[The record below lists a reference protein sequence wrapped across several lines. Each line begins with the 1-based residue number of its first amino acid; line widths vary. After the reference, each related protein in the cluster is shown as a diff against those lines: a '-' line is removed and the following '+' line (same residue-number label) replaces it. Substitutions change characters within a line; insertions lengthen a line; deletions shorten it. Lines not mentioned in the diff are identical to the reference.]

1 MNATENIEKI
11 IFDKIDSMKDEII
24 KFHQELIQIPS
35 EVIPGKYKQI
45 SKFVAAKM
53 EEFGMNTKVKRKNVI
68 GELGG
73 DDGPS
78 LIFNA
83 HMDTVP
89 IFDGWTKDPYSGEII
104 DDKIYGR
111 GSSDDKSCV
120 AAEIFAVKAL
130 LDAGVDLKGKL
141 IVTAVVNEEIG
152 GIGGAEYIVNEG
164 IVKGDACLLGDGA
177 CEYPT
182 AYRGGMLVAAF
193 TIKGVRSHVMSYPD
207 LNPPN
212 RNKYSGINAIQ
223 KMLKIMNF
231 LDGLQKKFIK
241 KETKY
246 PIYPDLPS
254 KISSVNFTMIEGGT
268 SLSSTPDKC
277 HLHCIINTIPEQ
289 DIDSIESQILDFIDG
304 MKSKDPNLD
313 ITVQIPNKTKPTIA
327 DISSNFANAVK
338 NAFKSVYN
346 EEKEFKTL
354 IPTTDVNHFHMKG
367 IETILIGSLRGENNY
382 HAQDEFVYI
391 EDLIN
396 MTKIYAITA
405 MNYLK

>member
-1 MNATENIEKI
+1 MNMEKI
-11 IFDKIDSMKDEII
+11 ILDKINGMRDEIV
-24 KFHQELIQIPS
+24 KFHQELVQIPS
-35 EVIPGKYKQI
+35 EVTPGKYKQI

-53 EEFGMNTKVKRKNVI
+53 EEFGMNTKIKRKNVI
-68 GELGG
+68 GELGNE
-73 DDGPS
+73 DGPS

-89 IFDGWTKDPYSGEII
+89 IFDGWTKNPYSGEII

-164 IVKGDACLLGDGA
+164 IVKGNACLLGDGA

-182 AYRGGMLVAAF
+182 AYHGGMLVVAF

-231 LDGLQKKFIK
+231 LDGLQNKFNK

-254 KISSVNFTMIEGGT
+254 KVSSVNFTMIEGGT
-268 SLSSTPDKC
+268 FASSTPDKC
-277 HLHCIINTIPEQ
+277 VLQCLINTIPEQ
-289 DIDSIESQILDFIDG
+289 DIDSIESQILDFIEE
-304 MKSKDPNLD
+304 MKNKDPNLD

-327 DISSNFANAVK
+327 DISSNFANVVK

-346 EEKEFKTL
+346 EEKEFKTF
-354 IPTTDVNHFHMKG
+354 ISGTDVHHFHLKG

-396 MTKIYAITA
+396 TTKVYALTA
-405 MNYLK
+405 LNYL

>member
-1 MNATENIEKI
+1 MENKEKKVL
-11 IFDKIDSMKDEII
+11 DKIDGMKDEII

-45 SKFVAAKM
+45 SEFVAAKM
-53 EEFGMNTKVKRKNVI
+53 EELGISTKIKRKNVI

-73 DDGPS
+73 EDGPS

-89 IFDGWTKDPYSGEII
+89 IFDGWTKKPYSGEII
-104 DDKIYGR
+104 DEKIYGR
-111 GSSDDKSCV
+111 GSADDKSCV

-130 LDAGVDLKGKL
+130 LDAGVDFKGKL

-152 GIGGAEYIVNEG
+152 GIGGAEYIINEG

-182 AYRGGMLVAAF
+182 AYNGGSLAITF
-193 TIKGVRSHVMSYPD
+193 TIKGLRSHVMSYPD

-223 KMLKIMNF
+223 KMLKVMNF
-231 LDGLQKKFIK
+231 LEDLQNKLNN
-241 KETKY
+241 KETQY

-268 SLSSTPDKC
+268 YLGSTPDKC
-277 HLHCIINTIPEQ
+277 ILHCLISTIPEQ
-289 DIDSIESQILDFIDG
+289 DIDNIESEVVDFIEK
-304 MKSKDPNLD
+304 MKNKNPTLD
-313 ITVQIPNKTKPTIA
+313 ITLQVANKTKPTIA
-327 DISSNFANAVK
+327 NVTSNFANVVK

-346 EEKEFKTL
+346 EEKEFKTFTS
-354 IPTTDVNHFHMKG
+354 ITDVPHFQLNG
-367 IETILIGSLRGENNY
+367 IETILIGTLRGENNY

-396 MTKIYAITA
+396 TTKIYALTA
-405 MNYLK
+405 LNYLK